1 MERISVS
8 SLGDHKKPCRSFF
21 IIAEWVATC
30 QCSLSN
36 IMLFCYVL
44 CPICH
49 GVVVA
54 VRVVL
59 ERQ

>member
-1 MERISVS
+1 MS